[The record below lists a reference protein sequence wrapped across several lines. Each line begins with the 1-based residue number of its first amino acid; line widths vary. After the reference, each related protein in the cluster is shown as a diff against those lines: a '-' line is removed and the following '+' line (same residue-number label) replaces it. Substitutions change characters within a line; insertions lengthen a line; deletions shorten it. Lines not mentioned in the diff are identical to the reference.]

1 MIDLHERLSEFSYG
15 YGVTREVEDLLADT
29 GIHSVP
35 FLPSLVQEK
44 QLGFDVGFAKPGVPL
59 LLQFKLGQS
68 LRRFVRTDTS
78 YPAPMLDRPFWRF
91 SVDTSEPNGQFETLL
106 AAEAYGA
113 EVYYAAPRFSDWP
126 RYAAAF
132 EAGQV
137 LDGSLLITP
146 SEIRAALDAQGA
158 ADGPHRI
165 VYDNNRVH
173 VCSRPRRIE
182 EIEPKVLAEKVAKR
196 VRRNER
202 SLGSTIKGVF
212 ESFFNRSE
220 IRRMAKT
227 GNPELESDGAVHS
240 LAVRAT
246 DDLAHRER
254 QRRLADFRERAKS
267 EDDALAAAV
276 GLELWALGIQ
286 LVLAV
291 DSDAKG

>member
-15 YGVTREVEDLLADT
+15 YGVTREVEKLLAET

-44 QLGFDVGFAKPGVPL
+44 QLGFDVAFAKPGVPL

-68 LRRFVRTDTS
+68 LRRFVRTDKS
-78 YPAPMLDRPFWRF
+78 YPAPVLNRPFWRF
-91 SVDTSEPNGQFETLL
+91 TVDTSEPNGQFETLL

-132 EAGQV
+132 EADQV
-137 LDGSLLITP
+137 LDGSLLIRP

-173 VCSRPRRIE
+173 VCSRPMRIGE
-182 EIEPKVLAEKVAKR
+182 VNPNVMAEKVATQ
-196 VRRNER
+196 VRSKER
-202 SLGSTIKGVF
+202 SLGSAIQRLF
-212 ESFFNRSE
+212 ESLSNRNE
-220 IRRMAKT
+220 IRRMLKVDD
-227 GNPELESDGAVHS
+227 PEFYADSAVHS

-246 DDLAHRER
+246 EDLANRER
-254 QRRLADFRERAKS
+254 RRRLTDFRARAKS
-267 EDDALAAAV
+267 EEDALTAAV

-286 LVLAV
+286 LLLAV
-291 DSDAKG
+291 HSDMAI

>member
-15 YGVTREVEDLLADT
+15 YGVTREVEKLLADT

-44 QLGFDVGFAKPGVPL
+44 QLGFDVAFAKPGVPL
-59 LLQFKLGQS
+59 LIQFKLGQS

-78 YPAPMLDRPFWRF
+78 YPAPVLDRPFWRF
-91 SVDTSEPNGQFETLL
+91 AVDTREPNGQFETLL

-146 SEIRAALDAQGA
+146 SEIRAALDTQGA

-173 VCSRPRRIE
+173 VCASP
-182 EIEPKVLAEKVAKR
+182 AY
-196 VRRNER
+196 RRN
-202 SLGSTIKGVF
+202 
-212 ESFFNRSE
+212 
-220 IRRMAKT
+220 
-227 GNPELESDGAVHS
+227 
-240 LAVRAT
+240 
-246 DDLAHRER
+246 
-254 QRRLADFRERAKS
+254 
-267 EDDALAAAV
+267 
-276 GLELWALGIQ
+276 
-286 LVLAV
+286 
-291 DSDAKG
+291 